1 MIVFMIST
9 KHSAEMVQ
17 VGKENYVSD
26 EAMVLVDYDRG
37 KCAVGL
43 SYIMI
48 AYSAP
53 HRRTLECYIKLASE
67 LSLNTSISNAMILY
81 KQTRKTKI
89 EVSDFRMALATR
101 LAQCRSPEPSNLLI
115 RQRSR
120 RETRK
125 KEGQAYLARKF
136 CRECYKKNVKQLG

>member
-1 MIVFMIST
+1 MIIFMIST
-9 KHSAEMVQ
+9 RYSAEMVQ
-17 VGKENYVSD
+17 VRKENYVSD
-26 EAMVLVDYDRG
+26 EAMVVVDYKRG

-43 SYIMI
+43 SDRTI

-53 HRRTLECYIKLASE
+53 HRRTPEWYIQLASE

-81 KQTRKTKI
+81 KQARKTKI
-89 EVSDFRMALATR
+89 EVSDFRMALASHLT
-101 LAQCRSPEPSNLLI
+101 QFRSPEPSNILI

-120 RETRK
+120 HETRK
-125 KEGQAYLARKF
+125 KEGQAYLAGKF

>member
-1 MIVFMIST
+1 MIIFMIST
-9 KHSAEMVQ
+9 RYSAEMVE
-17 VGKENYVSD
+17 VRKENYVSD
-26 EAMVLVDYDRG
+26 EAMVVVDYKRG

-43 SYIMI
+43 SDRTI

-53 HRRTLECYIKLASE
+53 HRRTPEWYIKLASE
-67 LSLNTSISNAMILY
+67 LSLNTSISNAMIPY
-81 KQTRKTKI
+81 KQARKTKI
-89 EVSDFRMALATR
+89 EVSDFRMAPATH

-136 CRECYKKNVKQLG
+136 CRECYNKDVKQLE